1 MFFNTMMMGSGSVSE
16 PESAPEI
23 SGTTSFSVVEG
34 TSTSTVL
41 ATYTATGTSP
51 ITWSVTG
58 TDASNF
64 NINSSGQLTFAVSPD
79 YETTADRSQS
89 INVVATNAVGSDTLA
104 VSVTVTNNTSDDPP
118 VFTNGAGGINFTRQ
132 EGYAGS
138 PLVFGFRASG
148 GGTISWSVGGTD
160 GSQFNVNSVGDV
172 SFNSHPDYENPT
184 DSGSNNVYN
193 FSITASNAYGS
204 ATVNNTVTITND
216 TSDDLTLAE
225 TGSLSTQL
233 GDWIPTNEPIYG
245 RALAVSGD
253 GNTALVGAEQ
263 FDVIT
268 SSDNR
273 GAVGVYVRSGST
285 WSLQAQL
292 DGVNAS
298 AQFGYSVAL
307 SEDGNTALIGAKWD
321 TSNQRRGAVHVYT
334 RSGTTWSQQDKLTPS
349 TKYQSGLG
357 FPKSIAISADGN
369 TAVMGAYD
377 DNTSGANVGTVWVY
391 TRSGTTWTQQQAIH
405 DSAVLVEFGRYCALS
420 SDGNTLAVSAEY
432 NSSNGSNHKVRVF
445 TRSGNTFSFAQDIE
459 TSTGSLSRR
468 DVYSISLSS
477 DGTYIAY
484 GAAKLENPNASN
496 QTNGGVPVFVKSGS
510 TWSESTTVFPE
521 TNRNSS
527 DLFGT
532 NVCISED
539 GKTLAI
545 GSPANDKEGTNQGLV
560 YIFRRSGAVWSQD
573 QLLYPAGNMTN
584 SGFGDAA
591 NLALS
596 YDGRTLIAKT
606 RGDDDD
612 AIVFTAT

>member
-1 MFFNTMMMGSGSVSE
+1 MFFNTMMMGAVSE
-16 PESAPEI
+16 QS
-23 SGTTSFSVVEG
+23 
-34 TSTSTVL
+34 
-41 ATYTATGTSP
+41 YT
-51 ITWSVTG
+51 
-58 TDASNF
+58 F
-64 NINSSGQLTFAVSPD
+64 
-79 YETTADRSQS
+79 
-89 INVVATNAVGSDTLA
+89 
-104 VSVTVTNNTSDDPP
+104 
-118 VFTNGAGGINFTRQ
+118 
-132 EGYAGS
+132 
-138 PLVFGFRASG
+138 
-148 GGTISWSVGGTD
+148 
-160 GSQFNVNSVGDV
+160 
-172 SFNSHPDYENPT
+172 
-184 DSGSNNVYN
+184 
-193 FSITASNAYGS
+193 
-204 ATVNNTVTITND
+204 
-216 TSDDLTLAE
+216 AE
-225 TGSLSTQL
+225 TGSLSTQS
-233 GDWIPTNEPIYG
+233 GDWIPTNEPIYVK
-245 RALAVSGD
+245 ALAVSGD

-268 SSDNR
+268 GTDNR

-321 TSNQRRGAVHVYT
+321 TSNQRRGAVHVFT
-334 RSGTTWSQQDKLTPS
+334 RSGTTWSEQAKLTPS
-349 TKYQSGLG
+349 TQYQSALG
-357 FPKSIAISADGN
+357 FPKSLAISANGN

-377 DNTSGANVGTVWVY
+377 DRTSGANVGTVWVY

-420 SDGNTLAVSAEY
+420 SDGNTLAVSALY

-468 DVYSISLSS
+468 DVYGISLSS

-484 GAAKLENPNASN
+484 GAAQLENPNAGN

-521 TNRNSS
+521 TNRNSN
-527 DLFGT
+527 DLFGK
-532 NVCISED
+532 NVGISED

-545 GSPANDKEGTNQGLV
+545 GSPNNDKEGTNEGLV
-560 YIFRRSGAVWSQD
+560 YIFRRSGAAWSQD

-584 SGFGDAA
+584 IGFGDEA